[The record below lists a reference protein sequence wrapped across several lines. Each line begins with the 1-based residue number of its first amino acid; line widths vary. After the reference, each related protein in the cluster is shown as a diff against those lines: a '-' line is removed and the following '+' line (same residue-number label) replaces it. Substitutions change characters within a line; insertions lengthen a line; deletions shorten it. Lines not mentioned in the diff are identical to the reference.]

1 METPSPADR
10 ALCND
15 SIASRARVQERRTL
29 SMRISNSGGPRHS
42 LVPERTRA
50 TGSFTT
56 AQTHHTRCPAG
67 LHWQQHSTHNPPHTR
82 HGADQPTPAHTRLDE
97 PRAQSLERP
106 PSSSRGRELGSQ
118 RPRRLRSSARRGG
131 EGGGRRRRLRAVLAR
146 ELAAQG
152 PADRGLQPQC
162 TSIRAG
168 AASVHQ
174 HQRRGPRSRAP
185 RAFACGR
192 YEGHEGNECS

>member
-1 METPSPADR
+1 MSSGDPVASRSRALQRLDRISGQSARETHPQHENQTPVDHATPSSLNAHGRR
-10 ALCND
+10 AV
-15 SIASRARVQERRTL
+15 SQQHKPV
-29 SMRISNSGGPRHS
+29 
-42 LVPERTRA
+42 TRA
-50 TGSFTT
+50 ARLACTGSST
-56 AQTHHTRCPAG
+56 AHTTHHTRATARTNP
-67 LHWQQHSTHNPPHTR
+67 LQHTLAWT
-82 HGADQPTPAHTRLDE
+82 
-97 PRAQSLERP
+97 SLAPNRSSD
-106 PSSSRGRELGSQ
+106 PSSSRWRELGRQ

-168 AASVHQ
+168 AASVHG
-174 HQRRGPRSRAP
+174 RGPRSRAP